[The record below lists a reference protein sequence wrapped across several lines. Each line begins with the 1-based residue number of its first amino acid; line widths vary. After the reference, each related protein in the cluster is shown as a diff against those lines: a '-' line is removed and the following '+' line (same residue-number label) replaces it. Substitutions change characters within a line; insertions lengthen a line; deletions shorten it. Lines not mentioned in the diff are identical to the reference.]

1 MQPQPQPQAVVAP
14 KPTFI
19 HQAARASW
27 MLPIVAAIASN
38 LVRPKSALFADL
50 IMLALIVTGFVLGLM
65 ALFGVSRVGRKGVLV
80 PAIIGVILNFGRI
93 SLFVKNF
100 MAGAASIQDAIVAYV
115 KAVKDKTFPGPEHT
129 F

>member
-1 MQPQPQPQAVVAP
+1 MQPQSQPQAVVAP

-19 HQAARASW
+19 HKAARASW

-38 LVRPKSALFADL
+38 LVRPRSALFADL

-80 PAIIGVILNFGRI
+80 PAIIGVILNFGLI

-100 MAGAASIQDAIVAYV
+100 MATYRASH
-115 KAVKDKTFPGPEHT
+115 G
-129 F
+129 